1 MTCNSVG
8 RLFLFNHNSLKM
20 KQKIKEALRQ
30 EYKSRL
36 ELDDD
41 RLDGVAAFAST
52 FVTDESKIE
61 EFVKNEATL
70 AMLKSYQSV
79 LDKDRAKRNKPEP
92 APKPSDNGNKPPET
106 NPEPKPQGLDVDALV
121 ERLNTAWEQKLQPL
135 QEELNA
141 FKTAQSQKSAVA
153 ALDELKATWDY
164 AKGYPDES
172 EYAYNMAMGIYNG
185 IGKTWTAEQLT
196 AKYKETF
203 NERVGKK
210 GIDTTKPF
218 QSDGGAGDGNL
229 DMSEWESSMKDLG
242 WEVPKDN

>member
-1 MTCNSVG
+1 
-8 RLFLFNHNSLKM
+8 M

-92 APKPSDNGNKPPET
+92 TPKPSDNGNQPPEP
-106 NPEPKPQGLDVDALV
+106 NPEPKPQVTPDIAALIEAALDKKLDPIT
-121 ERLNTAWEQKLQPL
+121 ERLNNFE
-135 QEELNA
+135 
-141 FKTAQSQKSAVA
+141 TAQSQKSAVA
-153 ALDELKATWDY
+153 ALEELKATWDY

-218 QSDGGAGDGNL
+218 QSDGGAGGEAEL
-229 DMSEWESSMKDLG
+229 DMTEVMKIYQKSG
-242 WEVPKDN
+242 RVAGKE

>member
-1 MTCNSVG
+1 
-8 RLFLFNHNSLKM
+8 M

-92 APKPSDNGNKPPET
+92 TPKPSGNGNPQPEP
-106 NPEPKPQGLDVDALV
+106 NPKPKPQDNPADMAKIIA
-121 ERLNTAWEQKLQPL
+121 E
-135 QEELNA
+135 
-141 FKTAQSQKSAVA
+141 AVA
-153 ALDELKATWDY
+153 NAIKPISDELAGFKAEKTVNDTIAAVNTRIDAWGY
-164 AKGYPDES
+164 GKGYPKEM
-172 EYAYNMAMGIYNG
+172 EKARKNAMELYEAY
-185 IGKTWTAEQLT
+185 GKKWTADELE
-196 AKYKETF
+196 AKIKEKF
-203 NERVGKK
+203 NEEVYDK
-210 GIDTTKPF
+210 GLNTSKPYD
-218 QSDGGAGDGNL
+218 SDGASGGEAEL
-229 DMSEWESSMKDLG
+229 DMTEVMKIYQKSG
-242 WEVPKDN
+242 RVQGKE

>member
-1 MTCNSVG
+1 
-8 RLFLFNHNSLKM
+8 M

-92 APKPSDNGNKPPET
+92 TPNPSDTGNNPPEP
-106 NPEPKPQGLDVDALV
+106 NPEPKPQDAPDIAAIV
-121 ERLNTAWEQKLQPL
+121 AQAVAVAINPL
-135 QEELNA
+135 QEKLNA
-141 FKTAQSQKSAVA
+141 FESAKTAELAVKQAQEKFGADEWVNGYPELRDSAWAQAMRIYDRTGKSMTA
-153 ALDELKATWDY
+153 DELHTEAMEIFKPLAK
-164 AKGYPDES
+164 AKGLDIS
-172 EYAYNMAMGIYNG
+172 
-185 IGKTWTAEQLT
+185 Q
-196 AKYKETF
+196 
-203 NERVGKK
+203 
-210 GIDTTKPF
+210 PF
-218 QSDGGAGDGNL
+218 KSDGGAGDNAQARFEAMAKRQQERQGAVA
-229 DMSEWESSMKDLG
+229 E
-242 WEVPKDN
+242 

>member
-1 MTCNSVG
+1 
-8 RLFLFNHNSLKM
+8 M

-92 APKPSDNGNKPPET
+92 TPKHSDNGNNPPEP
-106 NPEPKPQGLDVDALV
+106 NPEPKPQDNDVPAWAQALI
-121 ERLNTAWEQKLQPL
+121 EQNKTLAEKLTAFE
-135 QEELNA
+135 
-141 FKTAQSQKSAVA
+141 TAQSQRSAVA

-203 NERVGKK
+203 NERVSKK
-210 GIDTTKPF
+210 GVDTTKPF
-218 QSDGGAGDGNL
+218 QSDGGAGEGEADF
-229 DMSEWESSMKDLG
+229 SSFDRAAKELG
-242 WEVPKDN
+242 WTEPEK

>member
-1 MTCNSVG
+1 
-8 RLFLFNHNSLKM
+8 M

-92 APKPSDNGNKPPET
+92 TPKPSDNGNQPPET
-106 NPEPKPQGLDVDALV
+106 HPEPKPQDNPDIAAIVAQAV
-121 ERLNTAWEQKLQPL
+121 AAAINPL
-135 QEELNA
+135 QEKLNA
-141 FKTAQSQKSAVA
+141 FETAKTAELAVKQAQEKFGADEWVNGYPELRDSAWAQAMRIYDRTGKSMTA
-153 ALDELKATWDY
+153 DELHTEAMEIFKPLAK
-164 AKGYPDES
+164 AKGLDIS
-172 EYAYNMAMGIYNG
+172 
-185 IGKTWTAEQLT
+185 Q
-196 AKYKETF
+196 
-203 NERVGKK
+203 
-210 GIDTTKPF
+210 PF
-218 QSDGGAGDGNL
+218 KSDGGAGGEAEL
-229 DMSEWESSMKDLG
+229 DMTEVMKIYQKSG
-242 WEVPKDN
+242 RVPDKE

>member
-1 MTCNSVG
+1 
-8 RLFLFNHNSLKM
+8 M

-92 APKPSDNGNKPPET
+92 TPKPSDNGNQPPEP
-106 NPEPKPQGLDVDALV
+106 NPEPKPQDTPDIAAIVAQAV
-121 ERLNTAWEQKLQPL
+121 AAAINPL
-135 QEELNA
+135 QEKLNA
-141 FKTAQSQKSAVA
+141 FETAK
-153 ALDELKATWDY
+153 
-164 AKGYPDES
+164 
-172 EYAYNMAMGIYNG
+172 
-185 IGKTWTAEQLT
+185 TAEQAVKQAQEKFGADEWVNGYPELRDSAWAQAMRIYDRTGKSMT
-196 AKYKETF
+196 ADELHTEAMEIFKPLAKA
-203 NERVGKK
+203 K
-210 GIDTTKPF
+210 GLDISKPF
-218 QSDGGAGDGNL
+218 QSDGGAGGEAEL
-229 DMSEWESSMKDLG
+229 DMTEVMKIYQKSG
-242 WEVPKDN
+242 RVQGKE

>member
-1 MTCNSVG
+1 
-8 RLFLFNHNSLKM
+8 M

-92 APKPSDNGNKPPET
+92 TPTPPDTGNQPPESK
-106 NPEPKPQGLDVDALV
+106 PEPTPSTPDIADIVAKAVAAAI
-121 ERLNTAWEQKLQPL
+121 NPL
-135 QEELNA
+135 QEKLTTLETIRA
-141 FKTAQSQKSAVA
+141 KETAVA
-153 ALDELKATWDY
+153 ALNKFCADWDY
-164 AKGYPDES
+164 AGGFPKERDEAKRIALKLYKAGGEKMNGEELIKAFREEFDPAVQRKGVTDFS
-172 EYAYNMAMGIYNG
+172 
-185 IGKTWTAEQLT
+185 Q
-196 AKYKETF
+196 
-203 NERVGKK
+203 
-210 GIDTTKPF
+210 PF
-218 QSDGGAGDGNL
+218 QSDGGGQSEAEKNKAFADEIRNALGMGKDG
-229 DMSEWESSMKDLG
+229 E
-242 WEVPKDN
+242 

>member
-1 MTCNSVG
+1 
-8 RLFLFNHNSLKM
+8 M

-92 APKPSDNGNKPPET
+92 TPKPSDNGNNPPEP
-106 NPEPKPQGLDVDALV
+106 NPEPEKIDIEAIINAAVAKQKAESDKTIEALASRITEFESKQAAKDVMMSFQEKLSKDSYVNGFPKQKANALKFLMRDY
-121 ERLNTAWEQKLQPL
+121 ERGGNAMTEKELQDGFS
-135 QEELNA
+135 EYFNA
-141 FKTAQSQKSAVA
+141 FVDS
-153 ALDELKATWDY
+153 
-164 AKGYPDES
+164 KGND
-172 EYAYNMAMGIYNG
+172 GH
-185 IGKTWTAEQLT
+185 
-196 AKYKETF
+196 
-203 NERVGKK
+203 R
-210 GIDTTKPF
+210 PF
-218 QSDGGAGDGNL
+218 QSDGGAGDNAQTRFEAMAKRQQERQGAVA
-229 DMSEWESSMKDLG
+229 E
-242 WEVPKDN
+242 